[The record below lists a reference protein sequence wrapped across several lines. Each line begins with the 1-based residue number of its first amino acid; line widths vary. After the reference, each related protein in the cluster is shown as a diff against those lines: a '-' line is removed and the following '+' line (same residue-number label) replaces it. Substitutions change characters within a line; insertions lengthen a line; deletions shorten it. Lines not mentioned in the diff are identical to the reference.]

1 LVSKGL
7 ESQHRW
13 CRVAGYR
20 CHCVATSTD
29 CAIRRAIVHGGQVS
43 GCKVLAAQIIDWQTA
58 RMMCRGRRAAA
69 PPTPPSRETSCY
81 SHGSDSPHRRSVIPP
96 PLRGREDWTHLLSKR
111 CQRLLGTVLGG
122 VACRRIPT
130 SSPSKWQFP
139 AGDADPPS
147 NTWFLLLTRVYSSIV
162 ISIGLSVFARLT
174 VVLNTH
180 RHANHGTCDCD
191 VCINTPHLSDACDDG

>member
-1 LVSKGL
+1 VSRDVRLETATETGTKVLVSKSL

-13 CRVAGYR
+13 CCVAGYR

-43 GCKVLAAQIIDWQTA
+43 RCKVLAAQIIDWQTA

-96 PLRGREDWTHLLSKR
+96 AAWS
-111 CQRLLGTVLGG
+111 QRLDASTVQAVSAITWNGAWRRGLQKNPDVIPLKVAISRGG
-122 VACRRIPT
+122 CRPPHLIRG
-130 SSPSKWQFP
+130 SSGSPE
-139 AGDADPPS
+139 
-147 NTWFLLLTRVYSSIV
+147 SIV
-162 ISIGLSVFARLT
+162 QSLFRSVYPFLQ
-174 VVLNTH
+174 
-180 RHANHGTCDCD
+180 G
-191 VCINTPHLSDACDDG
+191 

>member
-1 LVSKGL
+1 MVSKGL

-96 PLRGREDWTHLLSKR
+96 RCVVAKTGRIYCPSGVSDYLERCLAAWLAEESRRHPPQSGNFPRGM
-111 CQRLLGTVLGG
+111 
-122 VACRRIPT
+122 P
-130 SSPSKWQFP
+130 
-139 AGDADPPS
+139 
-147 NTWFLLLTRVYSSIV
+147 
-162 ISIGLSVFARLT
+162 
-174 VVLNTH
+174 
-180 RHANHGTCDCD
+180 
-191 VCINTPHLSDACDDG
+191 TPHLIRGSSGSPESIVQSLFRSVYPFLQGSPLCLTHTDTPTTERATATSVSTGRI